1 MFKLLGGRIWL
12 QIQVFDSRN
21 GGAKQVCQAGP
32 PWHIQGRPC
41 LYSFRVP
48 PAAGTRTP
56 SHRLTQQA
64 FSTSLHKTSATRIIQ
79 VSFSGSTVSSGT
91 RVPPLFLLH
100 RYGSVV
106 PTQLKPDE
114 VRSGEGVSTHLS
126 LLQGGKSFPQGSLK
140 RFLAVRQPTLKLVT
154 VTDRDLATIGLVL

>member
-1 MFKLLGGRIWL
+1 MAESGFKFRCLTQEMGVLNKYARQALHGVFKEGLVCTHSGCPQL
-12 QIQVFDSRN
+12 Q
-21 GGAKQVCQAGP
+21 GP
-32 PWHIQGRPC
+32 EH
-41 LYSFRVP
+41 
-48 PAAGTRTP
+48 PATG
-56 SHRLTQQA
+56 LQQA
-64 FSTSLHKTSATRIIQ
+64 FITSLRKTSATRIIQ